1 MAPIHL
7 EFEHLSKRFGSTW
20 ANYDINLPF
29 EPGTIAGLLGPNGAG
44 KTTLLRQLVGLSR
57 PTSGHIAVNGR
68 PVVAGKRWVKDFIAY
83 LPQHPLALGDLT
95 VEEAIRSSALLRG
108 QTWSQAQSHTQTLL
122 EMLDLTRLRHR
133 QVNQLSGGGVK

>member
-1 MAPIHL
+1 ML
-7 EFEHLSKRFGSTW
+7 FLSVHRARSARSKSEERSLPMSAHAQPKLAWIGGRA
-20 ANYDINLPF
+20 ANSDITLQF
-29 EPGTIAGLLGPNGAG
+29 EPSTIVGLLGSNEAG

-68 PVVAGKRWVKDFIAY
+68 TVIAGRRWVKDFIAY

-108 QTWSQAQSHTQTLL
+108 QTWSHVQI
-122 EMLDLTRLRHR
+122 
-133 QVNQLSGGGVK
+133 